1 LFFFKI
7 AKDVRLSLKVVVMFP
22 TNQTSQ
28 GTVVAV
34 AANFLYALLFLF
46 GLLMQPLSGT
56 QVASWRVLMMLF
68 SLVLLVSVLK
78 QWQHIFDYLKTLKTV
93 KEWFLFI
100 IPTPIL
106 GAQIWIFM
114 WAPVNDLGLEVTL
127 GYFLFPMIMIV
138 VGRFFYNEDM
148 TLLQWVATICAA
160 LGIAYD
166 VWQHGAISWAT
177 LFVCLG
183 YPPYYLLRRKLA
195 VPPITGLISDLVLL
209 TPVVIIALYVSGGFE
224 LAISTDKFWYLLPL
238 LGIISTAAMALTM
251 VASQKLP
258 VSLFGT
264 LCYLEPIFLF
274 VFSITILHQSIDE
287 GGSLLMYSMIC
298 IALLIMIADSALG
311 YIARKRDDRLHGY
324 NEPQVGS
331 FPPRRRLKNR
341 RIKGVLIAHRFRK
354 IRKYQQKID
363 RMTRKIEELHA
374 K

>member
-1 LFFFKI
+1 ML
-7 AKDVRLSLKVVVMFP
+7 P

-28 GTVVAV
+28 GTIVAV
-34 AANFLYALLFLF
+34 AANFLYAVLFLF

-56 QVASWRVLMMLF
+56 QVASWRVLMMLL

-78 QWQHIFDYLKTLKTV
+78 QWQHIFDYLKTLKTA

-114 WAPVNDLGLEVTL
+114 WAPVDDLGLEVTL
-127 GYFLFPMIMIV
+127 GYFLYPMIMII
-138 VGRFFYNEDM
+138 VGRFFYSEDM
-148 TLLQWVATICAA
+148 SLLQWLATICAA

-166 VWQHGAISWAT
+166 VWQYGAISWAT
-177 LFVCLG
+177 VFVCLG

-209 TPVVIIALYVSGGFE
+209 TPVVLVTLYLSGGFE
-224 LAISTDKFWYLLPL
+224 LALTTDKLWYLLPL

-274 VFSITILHQSIDE
+274 IFSITILQQSIND
-287 GGSLLMYSMIC
+287 GGSLFMYGMIV
-298 IALLIMIADSALG
+298 IALLIMIADIALG
-311 YIARKRDDRLHGY
+311 YLVRKRHDRLQVY

-331 FPPRRRLKNR
+331 FPPRRRLKKR

-363 RMTRKIEELHA
+363 KITRKIEELHA